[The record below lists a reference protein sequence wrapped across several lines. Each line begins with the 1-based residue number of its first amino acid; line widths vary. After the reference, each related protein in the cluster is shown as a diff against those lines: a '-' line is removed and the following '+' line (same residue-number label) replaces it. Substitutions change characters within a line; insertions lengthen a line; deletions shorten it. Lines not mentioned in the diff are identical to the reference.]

1 MNLYSRSA
9 FPEPQGLYHPS
20 KEHESCGLAFIAN
33 IKGQRS
39 HDIVRDGLIMLKN
52 LTHRGAAGADPKT
65 GDGAGILMQIPDT
78 FFRKELDFE
87 LPAIGQYACGN
98 VFFPKTSDAKK
109 FYTKI
114 VEEVLESFDLKVLG
128 WRDVPINSSVLGKG
142 AKACEPNIFQIF
154 VEQTAKTSHGL
165 GFLLFRARKKIEK
178 LVLESKRNDLDEFYL
193 CSLSAEVIVYKG
205 MFLADQLHSYFPDL
219 DNPLVESA
227 VAIVHQRFSTN
238 TFPSWKL
245 AHPYRICAH
254 NGEFNTIQANT
265 NMMRIRETHLH
276 HPDLEDHEIEDLKP
290 IIAPGLSDSA
300 SFDSAV
306 EFFCHTERSLPHT
319 LAMMVPEAWRSRTHM
334 DESRKNFFM
343 YHSNLMEPW
352 DGPATIAGFHNNQ
365 LVATLDRNGLRPA
378 RFCLTADNRII
389 FGSEAGMLAL
399 KDHETLFKGRLWP
412 GKMIYVDMK
421 KGVFMDDDEAKKT
434 FLDKKPYGS
443 WIHKNLVD
451 IEQLPEPIKPPKA
464 LKHKLHIYQKSFAYS
479 DEELMEQLVPMFT
492 DGQEAVGSMG
502 NDSPLAV
509 LSEKPKLLFDYF
521 RQRFAQVTNPAID
534 PIREEIVMGMNSY
547 FGTYWN
553 AFEEGREYCRQLR
566 LKSPI
571 INNYELEKLAQT
583 KNICIRGSII
593 PIVFDKNLGT
603 NALETALSQIC
614 KKAEE
619 KIHLGYNTL
628 ILSDRGVDER
638 QVAIPAV
645 LATASIH
652 FHLIKKG
659 KRGGIGIILET
670 GQARLVHHMAVCI
683 AYGANAINPY
693 LAFECIRDLRSREIL
708 PPRDGNEVDY
718 EDPTAFYDRN
728 YHKAIHKGLYKIMS
742 KMGVSTIRS
751 YHSGQIFE
759 LVGLSEDLAKRY
771 FNDSVSV
778 LGGIGLKEIQDDCV
792 YHHELGFAK
801 AVAGSPKLP
810 WGGDIKWTPHGEKH
824 LNTPS
829 SIAFLQQAVR
839 EGSYKKFKIY
849 SENLQKASKTVLRS
863 HLETSSDRSPI
874 PLSQVE
880 PASEIVQRFVTGA
893 MSLGALSP
901 EAHENL
907 AIAMNALKGKSNS
920 GEGGEDPIRFKA
932 DAQGRL
938 KRSAIKQIA
947 SGRFGVTTNYLV
959 NANELQIKIAQG
971 AKPGE
976 GGQLPGHKVNAYIAK
991 LRHSIPGVSLI
1002 SPPPHHDIYSIED
1015 LAQLIFDLKNVN
1027 PQADISVKLVS
1038 EWGVGTIAAGVA
1050 KAHADTIIIAGHDG
1064 GTGASPVSSIKH
1076 AGMPWELGLAETQ
1089 QTLLLN
1095 GLRGRVRLQ
1104 ADGQMKTGRDVVVA
1118 ALLGAEEFGFA
1129 TLPLIAQGCILMR
1142 KCHLDTCPV
1151 GIATQNPELRKN
1163 FKGKPEHIM
1172 NLMNFIAE
1180 EVREILASLGY
1191 TKLDEI
1197 VGRSQFL
1204 RAGAHH
1210 NQSRSHL
1217 LNWDKIFYQP
1227 EPRQSDARRKISP
1240 QDHGIDQV
1248 LDKSLIEMVSQ
1259 QLSADETAKISLPI
1273 STQHR
1278 SVGTMLS
1285 GWVSKKFG
1293 QKGLPEKSIKL
1304 KLKGSSGQSL
1314 GAFLAPGIYINL
1326 EGEANDY
1333 LGKGM
1338 SGGLITIK
1346 PGQDSTFFPKDNWI
1360 AGNALLY
1367 GATGGQVYISGR
1379 VGERFAVRNSGCIA
1393 VVEGAGDHACEY
1405 MTGGKVV
1412 VLGHTGRNFA
1422 AGMSGG
1428 IAYVFDEEGFFSR
1441 RCNIGMVDLEQID
1454 EEDYPELLKLIN
1466 NHYHYT
1472 QSKTAKEIIENWDEI
1487 SSMFIKVIPRE
1498 YKRYLMTSAATD
1510 ARSAYHG

>member
-1 MNLYSRSA
+1 
-9 FPEPQGLYHPS
+9 
-20 KEHESCGLAFIAN
+20 
-33 IKGQRS
+33 
-39 HDIVRDGLIMLKN
+39 MLKN

-65 GDGAGILMQIPDT
+65 GDGAGILMQIPDK
-78 FFRKELDFE
+78 FFRDQLKFE
-87 LPAIGQYACGN
+87 LPTPGAYACGN
-98 VFFPKTSDAKK
+98 IFFPPTPDARK

-114 VEEVLESFDLKVLG
+114 IEDVLSSFQIKLLG
-128 WRDVPINSSVLGKG
+128 FRTVPTDSSVLGKG
-142 AKACEPNIFQIF
+142 AKACEPQIIQIF
-154 VEQTAKTSHGL
+154 VEQTPEVMDDF
-165 GFLLFRARKKIEK
+165 GFILFRARKKIEK
-178 LVLESKRNDLDEFYL
+178 LVLECRRDDLDQFYI
-193 CSLSAEVIVYKG
+193 CSLSNEVIVYKG
-205 MFLADQLHSYFPDL
+205 MFLAEQLHTYFNDL

-254 NGEFNTIQANT
+254 NGEFNTVQANS
-265 NMMRIRETHLH
+265 NMMRIRETHLD
-276 HPDLEDHEIEDLKP
+276 HPDLEENEIEDLKP

-306 EFFCHTERSLPHT
+306 EFFCHTNRSLPHT
-319 LAMMVPEAWRSRTHM
+319 LAMMVPEAWRSRPHM
-334 DESRKNFFM
+334 DEKRKNFFL

-352 DGPATIAGFHNNQ
+352 DGPATIAAFHNNQ

-378 RFCLTADNRII
+378 RFCLTTDNRII

-434 FLDKKPYGS
+434 FLGKRPYGS
-443 WIHKNLVD
+443 WLHQNLTN

-464 LKHKLHIYQKSFAYS
+464 LKHKLHTYQKAFAYS

-502 NDSPLAV
+502 NDSPLAI
-509 LSEKPKLLFDYF
+509 LSEKPKILFDYF

-547 FGTYWN
+547 FGTKWN
-553 AFEEGREYCRQLR
+553 AFEEGREFCRQLR

-583 KNICIRGSII
+583 KNLCIRGSII
-593 PIVFDKNLGT
+593 PILFDKILGE
-603 NALETALSQIC
+603 NALETALTQIC
-614 KKAEE
+614 KKAED

-638 QVAIPAV
+638 LIAIPAI
-645 LATASIH
+645 LATACIH

-708 PPRDGNEVDY
+708 PARDGNEVDY

-728 YHKAIHKGLYKIMS
+728 YHKAINKGLYKIMS

-759 LVGLSEDLAKRY
+759 LIGLSEELAKRY

-778 LGGIGLKEIQDDCV
+778 LGGIGLKEIQEDAV
-792 YHHELGFAK
+792 YHHEQGFTK
-801 AVAGSPKLP
+801 TPHGSPKLP

-829 SIAFLQQAVR
+829 SVALLQQAVR
-839 EGSYKKFKIY
+839 EGSYEKFKRY
-849 SENLQKASKTVLRS
+849 SHILQSSSKTVLRS
-863 HLETSSDRSPI
+863 HLDAKSNRKPI
-874 PLSQVE
+874 PLSEVE
-880 PASEIVQRFVTGA
+880 PASAIVQRFVTGA

-920 GEGGEDPIRFKA
+920 GEGGEDPIRFKV
-932 DAQGRL
+932 DEQGRL

-959 NANELQIKIAQG
+959 NASELQIKIAQG

-976 GGQLPGHKVNAYIAK
+976 GGQLPGHKVNTYIAK

-1038 EWGVGTIAAGVA
+1038 ECGVGTIAAGVA

-1064 GTGASPVSSIKH
+1064 GTGASPLSSIKH

-1095 GLRGRVRLQ
+1095 GLRGRVKLQ
-1104 ADGQMKTGRDVVVA
+1104 ADGQMKTGRDVIIA

-1151 GIATQNPELRKN
+1151 GIATQNKELRKH
-1163 FKGKPEHIM
+1163 FTGKPEHVI
-1172 NLMNFIAE
+1172 NLMNFLAE
-1180 EVREILASLGY
+1180 EVREFLALLGY
-1191 TKLDEI
+1191 SKLDEI
-1197 VGRSQFL
+1197 VGQSQML
-1204 RAGAHH
+1204 QANSSE

-1217 LNWDKIFYQP
+1217 LHWDKIFYQP
-1227 EPRQSDARRKISP
+1227 EPRSHDARRKIT
-1240 QDHGIDQV
+1240 QQNHGIDDV
-1248 LDKSLIEMVSQ
+1248 IDKDLIEKVSK
-1259 QLSADETAKISLPI
+1259 QLSAGGTAKIVQPI

-1285 GWVSKKFG
+1285 GWLSRQHG
-1293 QKGLPEKSIKL
+1293 QKGLPEKSVEIKFQ
-1304 KLKGSSGQSL
+1304 GSSGQSF
-1314 GAFLAPGIYINL
+1314 GAFLAPGIYLSL

-1338 SGGLITIK
+1338 SGGMITIK
-1346 PGQDSTFFPKDNWI
+1346 PGEESTFFPKDNWI

-1367 GATGGQVYISGR
+1367 GATGGQVYISGS

-1393 VVEGAGDHACEY
+1393 VVEGTGDHGCEY

-1428 IAYVFDEEGFFSR
+1428 IAYVIDEEGLFSR
-1441 RCNIGMVDLEQID
+1441 RCNAGMVDLEQID
-1454 EEDYPELLKLIN
+1454 EDDYPELLKLIN

-1472 QSKTAKEIIENWDEI
+1472 QSKAAKEILENWEEV
-1487 SSMFIKVIPRE
+1487 SSKFIKVIPRE
-1498 YKRYLMTSAATD
+1498 YKRYLRSSAAVG
-1510 ARSAYHG
+1510 ARSAFHG

>member
-1 MNLYSRSA
+1 MSLYSRSA

-33 IKGQRS
+33 IKGHRS
-39 HDIVRDGLIMLKN
+39 HKIISDGLTMLKN
-52 LTHRGAAGADPKT
+52 LTHRGAAGADPQT
-65 GDGAGILMQIPDT
+65 GDGAGILMQIPDS
-78 FFRKELDFE
+78 FFRKELEFS
-87 LPAIGQYACGN
+87 LPALGKYACGN
-98 VFFPKTSDAKK
+98 VFVPKSPNANN
-109 FYTKI
+109 FYKKI
-114 VEEVLESFDLKVLG
+114 VEDVLRSFDLKVLG
-128 WRDVPINSSVLGKG
+128 WRKVPTEPSILGQG
-142 AKACEPNIFQIF
+142 AKACEPEIFQVF
-154 VEQTAKTSHGL
+154 LEQAGESVDNF
-165 GFLLFRARKKIEK
+165 GFILFRARKKIEK
-178 LVLESKRNDLDEFYL
+178 LVLECRRDDLDQFYV
-193 CSLSAEVIVYKG
+193 CSLSDEVIVYKG
-205 MFLADQLHSYFPDL
+205 MFLADQLHTYFKDL

-265 NMMRIRETHLH
+265 NMMRIRENHLN
-276 HPDLEDHEIEDLKP
+276 HPKLEENEIEDLKP

-300 SFDSAV
+300 SFDNAV

-319 LAMMVPEAWRSRTHM
+319 LAMMVPEAWRSRAHM
-334 DESRKNFFM
+334 DEKRKYFFL

-352 DGPATIAGFHNNQ
+352 DGPATIAGFHNDQ

-378 RFCLTADNRII
+378 RFCLTTDNRII

-434 FLDKKPYGS
+434 FLGKRPYDS
-443 WIHKNLVD
+443 WLHQNLVD
-451 IEQLPEPIKPPKA
+451 LEQLPEPIKPPKS
-464 LKHKLHIYQKSFAYS
+464 LTHKLHIYQKAFAYS
-479 DEELMEQLVPMFT
+479 EEELMEQLVPMFT

-502 NDSPLAV
+502 NDSPLAI

-547 FGTYWN
+547 FGTKWN
-553 AFEEGREYCRQLR
+553 AFEEGREFCRQIR
-566 LKSPI
+566 LTSPI
-571 INNYELEKLAQT
+571 INNFDLEKLAQT

-593 PIVFDKNLGT
+593 PIIFDKSLGA

-614 KKAEE
+614 KKAED

-628 ILSDRGVDER
+628 ILSDRGIDER

-652 FHLIKKG
+652 FHLINKG

-708 PPRDGNEVDY
+708 PARDGNEVDY

-728 YHKAIHKGLYKIMS
+728 YHKALDKGLYKIMS

-759 LVGLSEDLAKRY
+759 LIGLSEDLAKRH
-771 FNDSVSV
+771 FNNSISI
-778 LGGIGLKEIQDDCV
+778 LGGIGLKEIQNDSI
-792 YHHELGFAK
+792 YHHQLSFANTIH
-801 AVAGSPKLP
+801 GSPSLP

-829 SIAFLQQAVR
+829 SIALLQQAVR
-839 EGSYKKFKIY
+839 EGSIEKFKIY
-849 SENLQKASKTVLRS
+849 SKNLQRGSKSVLRS
-863 HLETSSDRSPI
+863 HLETSSDRAPI
-874 PLSQVE
+874 AISQVE
-880 PASEIVQRFVTGA
+880 PAYEIVQRFVTGA

-920 GEGGEDPIRFKA
+920 GEGGEDPIRFKT
-932 DAQGRL
+932 DEHGRL

-959 NANELQIKIAQG
+959 NASELQIKIAQG

-1027 PQADISVKLVS
+1027 PGADISVKLVS

-1064 GTGASPVSSIKH
+1064 GTGASPISSTKH

-1095 GLRGRVRLQ
+1095 GLRGRVKLQ
-1104 ADGQMKTGRDVVVA
+1104 ADGQMKTGRDVVIA

-1151 GIATQNPELRKN
+1151 GIATQNTELRKN
-1163 FKGKPEHIM
+1163 FDGKPEHIM

-1191 TKLDEI
+1191 SKLDEI
-1197 VGRSQFL
+1197 IGKSQIL
-1204 RAGAHH
+1204 KSSTD
-1210 NQSRSHL
+1210 NINSRSHL

-1227 EPRQSDARRKISP
+1227 EPRPSDTRRKTNP
-1240 QDHGIDQV
+1240 QEHGINHV
-1248 LDKSLIEMVSQ
+1248 LDKSLIEKVSQ
-1259 QLSADETAKISLPI
+1259 QLSADETVKIDQPI

-1285 GWVSKKFG
+1285 GWLSKKYG
-1293 QKGLPEKSIKL
+1293 QKGLPEKSIQIKL
-1304 KLKGSSGQSL
+1304 TGSSGQSL
-1314 GAFLAPGIYINL
+1314 GAFLAPGIYIKL

-1338 SGGLITIK
+1338 SGGLITIR
-1346 PGQDSTFFPKDNWI
+1346 PGQDSSFFPKDNWI

-1454 EEDYPELLKLIN
+1454 ETDYPELLKLIN

-1487 SSMFIKVIPRE
+1487 SLQFIKVIPRE
-1498 YKRYLMTSAATD
+1498 YKRYLRSSAETN

>member
-1 MNLYSRSA
+1 MSLYSHSK
-9 FPEPQGLYHPS
+9 FPKPQGLYHPS
-20 KEHESCGLAFIAN
+20 KEHEACGLAFIAN

-39 HDIVRDGLIMLKN
+39 YEIVRDGLTMLKN
-52 LTHRGAAGADPKT
+52 LTHRGASGADPDT
-65 GDGAGILMQIPDT
+65 GDGAGILMQVPDK
-78 FFRKELDFE
+78 FFRSVLEFE
-87 LPAIGQYACGN
+87 LPEIGNYACGN
-98 VFFPKTSDAKK
+98 VFFPKTPGAKK
-109 FYTKI
+109 YYTKI
-114 VEEVLESFDLKVLG
+114 VEDVLASFNLKILG
-128 WRDVPINSSVLGKG
+128 WRKVPTNPSVLGQGSKD
-142 AKACEPNIFQIF
+142 CEPIVAQLF
-154 VEQTAKTSHGL
+154 VEREGEISDNFS
-165 GFLLFRARKKIEK
+165 FLLFRARKKIEK
-178 LVLESKRNDLDEFYL
+178 LVLESARKDLDEFYI
-193 CSLSAEVIVYKG
+193 CSLSEEVIVYKG
-205 MFLADQLHSYFPDL
+205 MFLAQQLPAYFPDL
-219 DNPLVESA
+219 ENSLVESA

-254 NGEFNTIQANT
+254 NGEFNTIQANS
-265 NMMRIRETHLH
+265 NKMQIRENHLDH
-276 HPDLEDHEIEDLKP
+276 DELEENEIEDLKP

-306 EFFCHTERSLPHT
+306 EFFCHTDRSLPHT
-319 LAMMVPEAWRSRTHM
+319 FAMMVPEAWRSRAHM
-334 DESRKNFFM
+334 DEKRKNFFQ
-343 YHSNLMEPW
+343 YHANLMEPW

-378 RFCLTADNRII
+378 RFCLTTDNRII

-399 KDHETLFKGRLWP
+399 ENHETLFKGRLWP
-412 GKMIYVDMK
+412 GKMIYVDIQ

-434 FLDKKPYGS
+434 FLGKRPYGS
-443 WIHKNLVD
+443 WLRQNLID
-451 IEQLPEPIKPPKA
+451 LEQLPEPIKPPKS
-464 LKHKLHIYQKSFAYS
+464 LNHKLHTYQKAFAYT

-509 LSEKPKLLFDYF
+509 LSDKPKLLFNYF

-547 FGTYWN
+547 FGTKWN
-553 AFEEGREYCRQLR
+553 AFEERREYCRQLR
-566 LKSPI
+566 LTSPI
-571 INNYELEKLAQT
+571 LNNYELEQLAQT

-593 PIVFDKNLGT
+593 PILFDKKLGA
-603 NALETALSQIC
+603 NALETALAQIC
-614 KKAEE
+614 KKAED

-638 QVAIPAV
+638 LIAIPVV
-645 LATASIH
+645 LATACIH

-683 AYGANAINPY
+683 GYGANAINPY
-693 LAFECIRDLRSREIL
+693 LAFECIRDLRARDIL

-728 YHKAIHKGLYKIMS
+728 YHIALDKGLYKIMS

-759 LVGLSEDLAKRY
+759 LVGLSEEIAKRY
-771 FNDSVSV
+771 FNNSVSV
-778 LGGIGLKEIQDDCV
+778 LGGIGLEEIQEDATF
-792 YHHELGFAK
+792 HHEQAFSTRIQGN
-801 AVAGSPKLP
+801 PKLP

-829 SIAFLQQAVR
+829 SIALLQQAVR
-839 EGSYKKFKIY
+839 EGSYEKFKRY
-849 SENLQKASKTVLRS
+849 SSITQSTSKTVIRS
-863 HLETSSDRSPI
+863 HLKLNSDRSAI
-874 PLSQVE
+874 PLAQVE
-880 PASEIVQRFVTGA
+880 PASEIVKRFVTGA

-907 AIAMNALKGKSNS
+907 AIAMNTIKGKSNS
-920 GEGGEDPIRFKA
+920 GEGGEDPARYKP
-932 DAQGRL
+932 DGKGNL

-959 NANELQIKIAQG
+959 NASELQIKIAQG

-976 GGQLPGHKVNAYIAK
+976 GGQLPGHKVNTYIAK

-1027 PQADISVKLVS
+1027 PIADISVKLVS

-1064 GTGASPVSSIKH
+1064 GTGASPISSIKH

-1095 GLRGRVRLQ
+1095 GLRGRVKLQ

-1129 TLPLIAQGCILMR
+1129 TLPLIAQGCIMMR

-1151 GIATQNPELRKN
+1151 GVATQNKELRKN
-1163 FKGKPEHIM
+1163 FTGKPEHIIS
-1172 NLMNFIAE
+1172 LMNFIAE
-1180 EVREILASLGY
+1180 EAREILASLGY
-1191 TKLDEI
+1191 SSIDEI
-1197 VGRSQFL
+1197 VGRASLLTGEQ
-1204 RAGAHH
+1204 GASK
-1210 NQSRSHL
+1210 SRSQL
-1217 LNWDKIFYQP
+1217 LNWEKIGFEP
-1227 EPRQSDARRKISP
+1227 EVRPNDARRKISQ
-1240 QDHGIDQV
+1240 QDHGIDKV
-1248 LDKSLIEMVSQ
+1248 LDRDLIEKVSQ
-1259 QLSADETAKISLPI
+1259 QISEGKMETIEQPI

-1285 GWVSKKFG
+1285 GYLSKEFG
-1293 QKGLPEKSIKL
+1293 DKSLPENSIKIRL
-1304 KLKGSSGQSL
+1304 QGSCGQSF
-1314 GAFLAPGIYINL
+1314 GAFLAPGVFLSL

-1338 SGGLITIK
+1338 SGGLITVK
-1346 PGQDSTFFPKDNWI
+1346 PGKNSAFYPKDNWI

-1367 GATGGQVYISGR
+1367 GATGGQVYISGS

-1393 VVEGAGDHACEY
+1393 VVEGVGDHACEY

-1428 IAYVFDEEGFFSR
+1428 IAYVIDEEGFFSR

-1454 EEDYPELLKLIN
+1454 QEDYPELLKLIN

-1472 QSKTAKEIIENWDEI
+1472 QSKTAKEMLENWDEI

-1498 YKRYLMTSAATD
+1498 YKRYLRSSAATQ
-1510 ARSAYHG
+1510 ARSAHHG